1 MAQIPSFRQPIEL
14 LPKLGTARQLAV
26 NAATGASVNVALT
39 ATGLRG
45 VRLTARNTP
54 IRFRVGPSTPAV
66 VANATSHYLP
76 QDASIEFA
84 VENNYAVA
92 GLSDTTTAGT
102 LEITELLY

>member
-1 MAQIPSFRQPIEL
+1 MRIDPYRQPIEV
-14 LPKLGTARQLAV
+14 LPKLGVARQLAV
-26 NAATGASVNVALT
+26 NVAGGASVNVALT

-54 IRFRVGPSTPAV
+54 LRFNVGPTTPAV

-76 QDASIEFA
+76 QDASVEFA

-92 GLSDTTTAGT
+92 GLSDSTVAGT
-102 LEITELLY
+102 LEITELR